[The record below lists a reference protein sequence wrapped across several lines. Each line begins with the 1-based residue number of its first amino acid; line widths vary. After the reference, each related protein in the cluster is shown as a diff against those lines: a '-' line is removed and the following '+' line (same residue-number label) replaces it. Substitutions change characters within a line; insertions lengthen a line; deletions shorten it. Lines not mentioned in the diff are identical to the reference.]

1 MVTDVIQ
8 HACNNINEDKHAEEI
23 AKVWGHHRVL
33 SLQLDPTKSSEER
46 EL

>member
-1 MVTDVIQ
+1 MR
-8 HACNNINEDKHAEEI
+8 ALAYMRSKHAEKQIKSII
-23 AKVWGHHRVL
+23 APSGL

>member
-1 MVTDVIQ
+1 MRAITLMS
-8 HACNNINEDKHAEEI
+8 NKHAEET
-23 AKVWGHHRVL
+23 AKVSGHHRVL